1 MALLLLHVLS
11 VKWGIFLVKSVWL
24 KQSIF
29 SIYFLYLILQN
40 QNISC
45 LFQWYDVITLISA
58 VKALWG
64 LWIYWLETSLF
75 PNKTIETGFTM
86 HHNLAVSFYKIP
98 LYAYDGKTLHTPG
111 KPVDNLQIL
120 LIWNCQFLF
129 WTMPL
134 MHLKADLRIIFYT
147 GYFLLSEPVTFH
159 RRHQ

>member
-1 MALLLLHVLS
+1 MADVPKYALFFWRLA
-11 VKWGIFLVKSVWL
+11 LVKSVWL

-86 HHNLAVSFYKIP
+86 HHNLTVSFYKIP
-98 LYAYDGKTLHTPG
+98 LYAYDGKTLH
-111 KPVDNLQIL
+111 NRL
-120 LIWNCQFLF
+120 LLLGIKLYQ
-129 WTMPL
+129 
-134 MHLKADLRIIFYT
+134 T
-147 GYFLLSEPVTFH
+147 GYVWKCLNTTIVLHKVVKLKGILFGLVIF
-159 RRHQ
+159 